1 MAVSPSPTK
10 SDPPPDWLPRA
21 TLWPS
26 ILSAAT
32 HLFLLLLTV
41 TFIRSCERAPVGF
54 TDRIETGEIGI
65 VLKNAGDQ
73 PDAVV
78 EGEPRTGSNKV
89 TSEGQSEFSDG
100 AAPGRVTSDE
110 PPVETSLPQGDS
122 KGIIGPG
129 VSLPGG
135 NITVTD
141 PRQPVK
147 SAGGQ
152 RRPAT
157 GHLGGP
163 RGAAFMGTRDEG
175 TKIIFVVDASGSMSA
190 QNSMQVAKAALISS
204 IQSLEENQQFLVI
217 FYDDD
222 PTVLNLKNVSAPQ
235 LYPATELH
243 KTLARQKI
251 ASIKPGTGT
260 QHVPALEM
268 ALNLHPDV
276 IFFLTDAQEPTIYPG
291 ELAQLKQLNSQ
302 KTRIH
307 AIEFG
312 VGPEVSAKVSP
323 NNFLRRLS
331 QQNGGTYRYH
341 DVTKFE
347 EKTNHK
353 GTETQRKK

>member
-1 MAVSPSPTK
+1 MAVSPRTPGN
-10 SDPPPDWLPRA
+10 SDRPPDWLPRA
-21 TLWPS
+21 VLWPS

-32 HLFLLLLTV
+32 HLLLLLLTV
-41 TFIRSCERAPVGF
+41 TFIRSCEQAPVGF
-54 TDRIETGEIGI
+54 TDRAETGEIGI
-65 VLKNAGDQ
+65 VLKDAGDQ

-78 EGEPRTGSNKV
+78 EGEPQAGGSDAA
-89 TSEGQSEFSDG
+89 SEGLSESSDG
-100 AAPGRVTSDE
+100 AAPGRVTSNE
-110 PPVETSLPQGDS
+110 PPVETSLPQGES

-135 NITVTD
+135 NISVTD

-152 RRPAT
+152 RRPAS
-157 GHLGGP
+157 GNLGGP

-175 TKIIFVVDASGSMSA
+175 SKIIFVVDASGSMSA

-204 IQSLEENQQFLVI
+204 IQSLEENQQFLII

-235 LYPATELH
+235 LFPATELH

-260 QHVPALEM
+260 RHVPALEL
-268 ALNLHPDV
+268 ALKLHPDV

-291 ELAQLKQLNSQ
+291 ELTQLKQLNSQ

-307 AIEFG
+307 SIEFG

-323 NNFLRRLS
+323 NNFLRKLS

-341 DVTKFE
+341 DVMRFE
-347 EKTNHK
+347 GKNK
-353 GTETQRKK
+353 SVD